1 MGAGR
6 GSTLKRMSIASA
18 FSQLG
23 QTVMPTVMAAAFPDT
38 CTITAETTTAGT
50 GGGVIK
56 SGTSNAYTSI
66 PCAYEPIQKFGW
78 QKDQGDQIVSTQIY
92 MVTIPTH
99 YSNAGT
105 PTRINLDPKT
115 HRIVVAARGNEPA
128 KTFRIQNVGDQMGV
142 VFEIIA
148 AREN

>member
-1 MGAGR
+1 
-6 GSTLKRMSIASA
+6 MSLASV
-18 FSQLG
+18 FNQLG
-23 QTVMPTVMAAAFPDT
+23 QDVIPTVLAAAFPDT
-38 CTITAETTTAGT
+38 CTITAETTSAGT
-50 GGGVIK
+50 GGGRIK
-56 SGTSNAYTSI
+56 SGTTVAYADV

-78 QKDQGDQIVSTQIY
+78 QKDQGDKIVSTQIY

-99 YSNAGT
+99 TAAGT
-105 PTRINLDPKT
+105 RISLDPKT

>member
-1 MGAGR
+1 
-6 GSTLKRMSIASA
+6 MSLAA
-18 FSQLG
+18 VFNTLG
-23 QTVMPTVMAAAFPDT
+23 QSVLPTVLGAAFPDT
-38 CTITAETTTAGT
+38 CTITAETISAGT
-50 GGGVIK
+50 GGGRIK
-56 SGTSNAYTSI
+56 SGTTNAYTSI

-78 QKDQGDQIVSTQIY
+78 QKDQGDKIVSTQIY

-99 YSNAGT
+99 TAAGT
-105 PTRINLDPKT
+105 RISLDPKT